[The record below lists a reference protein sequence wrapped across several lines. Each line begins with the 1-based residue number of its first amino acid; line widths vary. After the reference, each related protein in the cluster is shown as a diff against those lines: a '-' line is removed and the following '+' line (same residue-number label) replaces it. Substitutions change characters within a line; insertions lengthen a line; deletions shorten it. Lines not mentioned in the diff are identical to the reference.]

1 MTNNKVLLSD
11 DKTEFVMIGTKQL
24 LAKVNIEHILIGDC
38 VIRAKE
44 VVKNLGTWLDST
56 LSMNSHVNNTCSNAF
71 YYMFNIRRIRKY
83 LSRRSTKTLIHAF
96 VSSRVDYCLPA
107 YHLNKLQKVQNAAV
121 RLIFQES
128 KYCHVRPLLYNL
140 HWLPVKFRIDFRM
153 LLLTY
158 KAINGLAPFYLYELI
173 SLEKACKYK
182 LRSDCDGLL
191 LNPVKFKTLT
201 TLEDR
206 SFAAAAAP
214 QLWNS
219 LPHAIRCSP
228 SVASFKKTLKTF
240 LLQKLFSDFMC
251 FLISFLGGFMQ
262 FFMI

>member
-1 MTNNKVLLSD
+1 
-11 DKTEFVMIGTKQL
+11 
-24 LAKVNIEHILIGDC
+24 
-38 VIRAKE
+38 
-44 VVKNLGTWLDST
+44 
-56 LSMNSHVNNTCSNAF
+56 
-71 YYMFNIRRIRKY
+71 
-83 LSRRSTKTLIHAF
+83 
-96 VSSRVDYCLPA
+96 
-107 YHLNKLQKVQNAAV
+107 
-121 RLIFQES
+121 
-128 KYCHVRPLLYNL
+128 
-140 HWLPVKFRIDFRM
+140 M

-206 SFAAAAAP
+206 SFAAAAP

-228 SVASFKKTLKTF
+228 SVGSFKKTLKTF
-240 LLQKLFSDFMC
+240 LLQKLFCDFMC

-262 FFMI
+262 FFTI